1 MADAY
6 SNIRV
11 QATNLN
17 LNQVRKDIQQSKIQR
32 QQMDAARTA
41 LDYQKKQIEQAEKA
55 TNAAQIGQEYTA
67 MQFQKALSPSNLI
80 NDDGSLSLE
89 ALVGGSFTP
98 DKTEA
103 NYEEFAQLYKDKG
116 LTPNPNLFMQTNEQ
130 LSLMES
136 RNKLNELAEYK
147 INQGLSDKE
156 FNQLLRGDDNVGLGA
171 VNNLLLQQGGDYNNF
186 IQSTGFDPAFKGGF
200 GEQALD
206 FATSPLGST
215 LLTTAAFWIGPG
227 KFLKGGKFILSKA
240 GVPLLKRVIGAKNF
254 AKLSKTATGL
264 TAKGKKQV
272 EEYFKN
278 AKNKFAKEGKIV
290 PPDPVQEQFKKTST
304 IKKAKEAVKKQ
315 KAKSK
320 APIDPLKRGA
330 VKQKSKSRLSKKQKD
345 NMSDKEFF
353 KMVDKESLKLARKG
367 IGTSVP
373 YSQRTSKEEAR
384 KALEAALK
392 IANKES

>member
-11 QATNLN
+11 QATNLD
-17 LNQVRKDIQQSKIQR
+17 LNQVRKDIQQSKVQR

-136 RNKLNELAEYK
+136 RNKLNQLAEYK

-156 FNQLLRGDDNVGLGA
+156 FNELLRGDDNVGLGA

-186 IQSTGFDPAFKGGF
+186 IQSTGFDSEFKGGF

-206 FATSPLGST
+206 FVTNPIVTGVAST
-215 LLTTAAFWIGPG
+215 ALLIYGPG

-254 AKLSKTATGL
+254 AKLSKTAEGV
-264 TAKGKKQV
+264 TAKGKKQLDV
-272 EEYFKN
+272 FFQN
-278 AKNKFAKEGKIV
+278 AKNKFTKEGKIV
-290 PPDPVQEQFKKTST
+290 PPDPIQEQFKKTSAVE
-304 IKKAKEAVKKQ
+304 KAKKAVKKQ
-315 KAKSK
+315 KAKVK
-320 APIDPLKRGA
+320 KR
-330 VKQKSKSRLSKKQKD
+330 
-345 NMSDKEFF
+345 
-353 KMVDKESLKLARKG
+353 
-367 IGTSVP
+367 
-373 YSQRTSKEEAR
+373 
-384 KALEAALK
+384 
-392 IANKES
+392 